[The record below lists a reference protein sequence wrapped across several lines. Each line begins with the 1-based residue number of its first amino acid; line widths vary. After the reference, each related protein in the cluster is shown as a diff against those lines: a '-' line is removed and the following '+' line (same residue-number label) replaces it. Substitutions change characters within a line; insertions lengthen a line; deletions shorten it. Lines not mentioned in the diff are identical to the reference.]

1 MSKVDNSL
9 NKVCQKRIEDLRKD
23 ILSLRTVFLTLGEET
38 RQLILLTLLEQEPK
52 ELRDNEIAQHT
63 YLSRSAVSHHLQ
75 ILKNAGLLKMR
86 KEGIKNYYSIKKQTM
101 IFLSN
106 ERNVLQNRMYYQGE
120 TKPSSIKLELIYSF
134 YRRIRVQ

>member
-38 RQLILLTLLEQEPK
+38 RQLILLTLLEQELK
-52 ELRDNEIAQHT
+52 ELRVNEIAQHT
-63 YLSRSAVSHHLQ
+63 YLSRPAVSHHLQ

-86 KEGIKNYYSIKKQTM
+86 KEGTKNYYSIKKQTM
-101 IFLSN
+101 IFYQMK
-106 ERNVLQNRMYYQGE
+106 EMFFKIECTIKEKQNLAQ
-120 TKPSSIKLELIYSF
+120 
-134 YRRIRVQ
+134 

>member
-75 ILKNAGLLKMR
+75 SLKNAGLLQIR
-86 KEGIKNYYSIKKQTM
+86 KEGTKNYYSIKKQ
-101 IFLSN
+101 
-106 ERNVLQNRMYYQGE
+106 
-120 TKPSSIKLELIYSF
+120 
-134 YRRIRVQ
+134 

>member
-63 YLSRSAVSHHLQ
+63 YLSRSAVSHHLKS
-75 ILKNAGLLKMR
+75 LKNAGLLKMR
-86 KEGIKNYYSIKKQTM
+86 KEGTKNYYSIKKQTM
-101 IFLSN
+101 IFYQMK
-106 ERNVLQNRMYYQGE
+106 EMFFKIECTIKEKQN
-120 TKPSSIKLELIYSF
+120 L
-134 YRRIRVQ
+134 VQ

>member
-101 IFLSN
+101 IFYQMK
-106 ERNVLQNRMYYQGE
+106 EMFFKIECTIKEKQNLAQ
-120 TKPSSIKLELIYSF
+120 
-134 YRRIRVQ
+134 

>member
-38 RQLILLTLLEQEPK
+38 RQLILLTLLEQELK
-52 ELRDNEIAQHT
+52 ELRVNEIAQHT
-63 YLSRSAVSHHLQ
+63 YLSRPAVSHHLQ

-101 IFLSN
+101 IFYQMK
-106 ERNVLQNRMYYQGE
+106 EMFFKIECTIKEKQNLAQ
-120 TKPSSIKLELIYSF
+120 
-134 YRRIRVQ
+134 

>member
-38 RQLILLTLLEQEPK
+38 RQLILLTLLEQELK
-52 ELRDNEIAQHT
+52 ELRVNEIAQHT

-101 IFLSN
+101 IFYQMK
-106 ERNVLQNRMYYQGE
+106 EMFFKIECTIKEKQNLAQ
-120 TKPSSIKLELIYSF
+120 
-134 YRRIRVQ
+134 

>member
-38 RQLILLTLLEQEPK
+38 RQLILLTLLEQELK
-52 ELRDNEIAQHT
+52 ELRVNEIAQHT

-75 ILKNAGLLKMR
+75 SLKNAGLLQIR
-86 KEGIKNYYSIKKQTM
+86 KEGTKNYYSIKKQTM
-101 IFLSN
+101 IFYQMK
-106 ERNVLQNRMYYQGE
+106 EMFFKIECTIKEKQNLAQ
-120 TKPSSIKLELIYSF
+120 
-134 YRRIRVQ
+134 

>member
-75 ILKNAGLLKMR
+75 SLKNAGLL
-86 KEGIKNYYSIKKQTM
+86 
-101 IFLSN
+101 
-106 ERNVLQNRMYYQGE
+106 QNRMYY
-120 TKPSSIKLELIYSF
+120 KPRSIKLELIYSF

>member
-9 NKVCQKRIEDLRKD
+9 NEVCQKRIEDLRKD

-101 IFLSN
+101 IFYQMK
-106 ERNVLQNRMYYQGE
+106 EMFFKIECTIKEKQNLAQ
-120 TKPSSIKLELIYSF
+120 
-134 YRRIRVQ
+134 

>member
-63 YLSRSAVSHHLQ
+63 YLSRPAVSHHLQ
-75 ILKNAGLLKMR
+75 SLKNAGLLQIR
-86 KEGIKNYYSIKKQTM
+86 KEGTKNYYSIKKQTM
-101 IFLSN
+101 IFYQMK
-106 ERNVLQNRMYYQGE
+106 EMFFKIECTIKEKQNLAQ
-120 TKPSSIKLELIYSF
+120 
-134 YRRIRVQ
+134 

>member
-38 RQLILLTLLEQEPK
+38 RQLILLTLLEQELK
-52 ELRDNEIAQHT
+52 ELRVNEIAQHT

-75 ILKNAGLLKMR
+75 SLKNAGLLKMR

-101 IFLSN
+101 IFYQMK
-106 ERNVLQNRMYYQGE
+106 EMFFKIECTIKEKQNLAQ
-120 TKPSSIKLELIYSF
+120 
-134 YRRIRVQ
+134 

>member
-1 MSKVDNSL
+1 MHVVYKERHFMSKVDNSL

-63 YLSRSAVSHHLQ
+63 YLSRSAVSHHLKS
-75 ILKNAGLLKMR
+75 LKNAGLLKMR
-86 KEGIKNYYSIKKQTM
+86 KEGTKNYYSIKK
-101 IFLSN
+101 
-106 ERNVLQNRMYYQGE
+106 
-120 TKPSSIKLELIYSF
+120 
-134 YRRIRVQ
+134 

>member
-9 NKVCQKRIEDLRKD
+9 NEVCQKRIEDLRKD
-23 ILSLRTVFLTLGEET
+23 ILSLRTVFLALGEET

-101 IFLSN
+101 IFYQMK
-106 ERNVLQNRMYYQGE
+106 EMFFKIECTIKEKQNLAQ
-120 TKPSSIKLELIYSF
+120 
-134 YRRIRVQ
+134 

>member
-52 ELRDNEIAQHT
+52 ELRVNEIAQHT
-63 YLSRSAVSHHLQ
+63 YLSRPAVSHHLQ
-75 ILKNAGLLKMR
+75 SLKNAGLLQIR
-86 KEGIKNYYSIKKQTM
+86 KEGTKNYYSIKKQTM
-101 IFLSN
+101 IFYQMK
-106 ERNVLQNRMYYQGE
+106 EMFFKIECTIKEKQNLAQ
-120 TKPSSIKLELIYSF
+120 
-134 YRRIRVQ
+134 

>member
-9 NKVCQKRIEDLRKD
+9 NKVCQKKIEDLRKD

-101 IFLSN
+101 IFYQMK
-106 ERNVLQNRMYYQGE
+106 EMFFKIECTIKEKQNLAQ
-120 TKPSSIKLELIYSF
+120 
-134 YRRIRVQ
+134 

>member
-38 RQLILLTLLEQEPK
+38 RQLILLTLLEQESK

-63 YLSRSAVSHHLQ
+63 YLSRSAVSHYLQ
-75 ILKNAGLLKMR
+75 SLKNAGLLQIR
-86 KEGIKNYYSIKKQTM
+86 KEGTKNYYSIKKQTM
-101 IFLSN
+101 IFYQMK
-106 ERNVLQNRMYYQGE
+106 EMFFKIECTIKEKQN
-120 TKPSSIKLELIYSF
+120 L
-134 YRRIRVQ
+134 VQ